1 MQDPSRRAFVFVSDY
16 ARVVSGAYNG
26 GKAERVPGFFIFLS
40 FFFLSFCPPLTS
52 GIDVFYFFSFPE

>member
-16 ARVVSGAYNG
+16 AHVASGAYNG

-40 FFFLSFCPPLTS
+40 FFFFRSVRL
-52 GIDVFYFFSFPE
+52 